1 MVSGTVSL
9 SLSECFSPFPHGTCS
24 LSVSS
29 EYLALPDGPGGQ
41 TAPGFAYGALT
52 LYGRAFQ
59 PVPLA
64 VRNVTT
70 PALQPRRGV
79 ATATVW
85 APPRSLAT
93 TWGIIRLFS
102 TPRGTK
108 MFQFP
113 RFAPGTAAI
122 RPSLLSNS
130 RRDRSTSDV
139 HVLGGVKDTAET
151 LSFLTYK
158 SCL

>member
-1 MVSGTVSL
+1 MVPADSRRITRAPRYSGT
-9 SLSECFSPFPHGTCS
+9 
-24 LSVSS
+24 
-29 EYLALPDGPGGQ
+29 GQ

-64 VRNVTT
+64 VRNVMT

-85 APPRSLAT
+85 AAPRSLAT

-113 RFAPGTAAI
+113 RFAPGTE
-122 RPSLLSNS
+122 S
-130 RRDRSTSDV
+130 
-139 HVLGGVKDTAET
+139 G
-151 LSFLTYK
+151 
-158 SCL
+158 